1 MKHVYLAATGQNRG
15 KTTVSLGVLDGFHRR
30 HLSTGFLKPVGQR
43 TIIED
48 GVPADEDAVLMKQVF
63 GLREPLGQMSPVH
76 IPRGFTQAYIEGA
89 VVEDLPARIRAAHA
103 AFANRDILLIE
114 GTGHAGVGAVIG
126 LSNATVA
133 AMLGAPAV
141 IVSEGGVGRPIDEIV
156 LNASLFERHGV
167 KVAGAIVN
175 KVDLDAKP
183 GLARTLERGL
193 ARHGIPL
200 LGVLPYRPILSNP
213 TLAMVLEG
221 VHGETIHPGPDL
233 DEVIGG
239 IAIGAMEPE
248 HMLQRIGPRS
258 LVIVPGDRVDVIGAI
273 VGARA
278 DGSDGGDGA
287 LGLVLTGGYRPD
299 QGVLA
304 AIRAADLFATL
315 VPEDTYQ
322 VASELHDLLVK
333 THPADAGKIAEI
345 KALLWEYLFIDRVLE
360 VAQEA
365 RLDWRCTPSRA
376 AQVVAGP
383 SPSGSLSMRRVVP
396 NRTASDS
403 SAGPSTRSSS
413 VEGRRRPP
421 PRRTRGRPAARRR
434 ASARMTSRSAS
445 ADRSPA
451 SQRSR
456 AATSARWRTGAAAR
470 SAGERWTFRDERARP
485 SGSRTVGQAI
495 DLGGDGEVA
504 GHLADDHD
512 LLGVLLAEVGVLRP
526 DQVEQ
531 DRDDRRHAIEMARS
545 RRAFERTRDRADRD
559 DGVEARRIDLRPV
572 RGRTRGRP
580 PRPRRSRGRAPRRA
594 GTW

>member
-1 MKHVYLAATGQNRG
+1 MRHVYLAATGQNRG
-15 KTTVSLGVLDGFHRR
+15 KTTVSLGVLDGFRR
-30 HLSTGFLKPVGQR
+30 RGLTTAFLKPVGQR

-63 GLREPLGQMSPVH
+63 DLPEPLRQMSPVH
-76 IPRGFTQAYIEGA
+76 IPRGFTQSYIDGD

-103 AFANRDILLIE
+103 SFSERDMLLIE

-133 AMLGAPAV
+133 SMLGAPAV

-156 LNASLFERHGV
+156 LNASHFERHGV
-167 KVAGAIVN
+167 HVAGAIVN

-193 ARHGIPL
+193 ARHGIKL

-258 LVIVPGDRVDVIGAI
+258 LVIVPGDRADVIRAI
-273 VGARA
+273 VGARD
-278 DGSDGGDGA
+278 DGTDGGEGA

-299 QGVLA
+299 AAVLD
-304 AIRAADLFATL
+304 AIRRADLFATL

-360 VAQEA
+360 VAETA
-365 RLDWRCTPSRA
+365 RLD
-376 AQVVAGP
+376 
-383 SPSGSLSMRRVVP
+383 
-396 NRTASDS
+396 
-403 SAGPSTRSSS
+403 
-413 VEGRRRPP
+413 
-421 PRRTRGRPAARRR
+421 
-434 ASARMTSRSAS
+434 
-445 ADRSPA
+445 
-451 SQRSR
+451 
-456 AATSARWRTGAAAR
+456 
-470 SAGERWTFRDERARP
+470 
-485 SGSRTVGQAI
+485 
-495 DLGGDGEVA
+495 
-504 GHLADDHD
+504 
-512 LLGVLLAEVGVLRP
+512 
-526 DQVEQ
+526 
-531 DRDDRRHAIEMARS
+531 
-545 RRAFERTRDRADRD
+545 
-559 DGVEARRIDLRPV
+559 
-572 RGRTRGRP
+572 
-580 PRPRRSRGRAPRRA
+580 
-594 GTW
+594 